1 MVAGRGL
8 DDTGTAVRILDVAE
22 RLVQVRGFN
31 GFSYADIAAELQ
43 ITKAALHYHFASKA
57 ALGEALIA
65 RYAGRF
71 MGALASLD
79 TAEGTPSAKLDA
91 YAGLYLRVLRNRKI
105 CLCGML
111 AAEYQT
117 LPPPMQD
124 AVTKFFD
131 QNESWLDS
139 VLEQG
144 RADGSLHFA
153 GSVRDTARMIIG
165 GLEGAMLIARPYG
178 DTARF
183 QAAAASLLAALT
195 PAGEPARSSPRPATA
210 QPALPHEGPGQDAA
224 LGGGRLGLL
233 PLLRTLV
240 ADGRRVV
247 ECLLEPGHV
256 EPGVAQRLGRHVQPG
271 DAQVRVTQ
279 RDGALI
285 ALTPVLGQRC
295 LQVAVPAGNDGRGD

>member
-1 MVAGRGL
+1 MVAGRGP

-43 ITKAALHYHFASKA
+43 ITKAALHYHFAGKA
-57 ALGEALIA
+57 ALGEALIG

-71 MGALASLD
+71 MEALASLD
-79 TAEGTPSAKLDA
+79 SADGTPSAKLDA
-91 YAGLYLRVLRNRKI
+91 YAGLYLRVLGNRKM

-117 LPPPMQD
+117 LPQPMQD
-124 AVTKFFD
+124 AVTRFFD
-131 QNESWLDS
+131 QNEGWLDS

-178 DTARF
+178 DIARF

-195 PAGEPARSSPRPATA
+195 PAGEPAPSSPRPATA

-224 LGGGRLGLL
+224 LGALGDPFRTRLLWRPSGLARQ
-233 PLLRTLV
+233 P
-240 ADGRRVV
+240 RRRRN
-247 ECLLEPGHV
+247 ESP
-256 EPGVAQRLGRHVQPG
+256 RH
-271 DAQVRVTQ
+271 R
-279 RDGALI
+279 
-285 ALTPVLGQRC
+285 
-295 LQVAVPAGNDGRGD
+295 PAR